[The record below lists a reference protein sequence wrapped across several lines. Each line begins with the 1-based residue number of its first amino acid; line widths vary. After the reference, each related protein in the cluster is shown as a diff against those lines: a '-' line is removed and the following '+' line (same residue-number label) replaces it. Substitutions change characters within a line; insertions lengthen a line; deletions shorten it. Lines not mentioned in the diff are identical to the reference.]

1 MAHILDLLLVNKSE
15 LVNYIQF
22 SSGLGASD
30 HLAYS
35 AYLLCDPGIRD
46 SETLKYNFQKGD
58 YVSINKQLQSVD
70 WGQLHNMNV

>member
-30 HLAYS
+30 HLDNS

-46 SETLKYNFQKGD
+46 SETLKYNFHKSD
-58 YVSINKQLQSVD
+58 YV
-70 WGQLHNMNV
+70 